1 MTTKQPYAPFF
12 SAGIA
17 DLDPF
22 FGPDAPTL
30 PDADPMPE
38 AMQQNPFILHAM
50 QILQDIHG
58 GPNVLVDTNTMIYY
72 DPADGNR
79 RIQPDVCVAFGVDA
93 EAIYRRNGYV
103 IWEVG
108 KAPDFVL
115 EIASRSTAANDL
127 TTKRDLYASLGVTE
141 YWRFDASGGD
151 MYGDPLVGEFLQD
164 GAYHSFPIDTQPDGI
179 VLGFSPLLN
188 LNLRWNEGALE
199 LQDPETGEVLLDRR
213 GLRLAMESA
222 LQERDARIRELEA
235 RLAEPGGPTQ

>member
-1 MTTKQPYAPFF
+1 MTTKLPYASSFTV
-12 SAGIA
+12 SIA
-17 DLDPF
+17 DLDPI

-30 PDADPMPE
+30 PDADPMPD

-50 QILQDIHG
+50 QILQDIHA

-72 DPADGNR
+72 DPTDGNR

-93 EAIYRRNGYV
+93 EAIYRRNGYL

-115 EIASRSTAANDL
+115 EIASQSTAVNDL
-127 TTKRDLYASLGVTE
+127 GGKRDIYAALGVPE

-151 MYGDPLVGEFLQD
+151 MYGNALVGEFLQD
-164 GAYHSFPIDTQPDGI
+164 GAYDSFPIDTQPDGI
-179 VLGFSPLLN
+179 MSGFSPLLR

-199 LQDPETGEVLLDRR
+199 LQAPETGEILLDRR

-222 LQERDARIRELEA
+222 VQERDERIRELEA
-235 RLAEPGGPTQ
+235 RLAELGGANP